1 MPCRICLLV
10 TGHAT
15 ILSCLL
21 GVLQAVS
28 CPAIRAQGQIIY
40 DLRYSAPGDHRVSM
54 KITAPALIA
63 APATLVIPRTYPG
76 GYSQV
81 PYDSFLEN
89 VTAVS
94 QDGKLLPCTKEANGP
109 RWKIGQRGENIAHIE
124 YQVDITDMEN
134 QLLSAVD
141 TSKVRPRYVG
151 LLGYSIFA
159 YVDGLERDPITLQV
173 SAPET
178 WPVVTTLD
186 PQVEA
191 PKSTARAE
199 AADYYALADSEVLL
213 GPDLRLRKLDGKIGL
228 IMTVY
233 AECEENIEAD
243 GKLAREALDRVQEYF
258 GDKPFTTYTVQLEL
272 LRPIAGH
279 DYNFSQEHIDSGTF
293 SLSTDRAINAQSSL
307 KQRETNLF
315 NYAHHMAH
323 SWIPKR
329 AYGVGYRP
337 FTWEMPPVI
346 DTIWFNEGFGRYAA
360 LEALVAGMP
369 AADGRAFR
377 EDQLFGFHGIIDS
390 APPFLRHLPMVVLS
404 REASFLYSTDFRT
417 GMNVFA
423 RGALMA
429 AEMDERI
436 RSKTQG
442 KKSLRDGL
450 RALLSWTARNQKP
463 FQIEDMPTL
472 LSNETGVDVRDILD
486 RWMAPQP

>member
-1 MPCRICLLV
+1 MPHRI
-10 TGHAT
+10 GNAT
-15 ILSCLL
+15 ILAYLL
-21 GVLQAVS
+21 GLLLAVA
-28 CPAIRAQGQIIY
+28 CPAIRAQSQIIY
-40 DLRYSAPGDHRVSM
+40 ELRYSAPGDRRVSM
-54 KITAPALIA
+54 RITPPASIA

-94 QDGKLLPCTKEANGP
+94 QEGRTLMCMKETNGP
-109 RWKIGQRGENIAHIE
+109 RWKIGQKGESIARIE
-124 YQVDITDMEN
+124 YQVDITNMEN

-141 TSKVRPRYVG
+141 TSKVRPGYVG

-159 YVDGLERDPITLQV
+159 YVEGLERDPITLQV
-173 SAPET
+173 SAPEA

-186 PQVEA
+186 PHVEA

-199 AADYYALADSEVLL
+199 AADYYTLADSEVLL
-213 GPDLRLRKLDGKIGL
+213 GPDLQLQKLDGKIGL
-228 IMTVY
+228 IMAVY
-233 AECEENIEAD
+233 AEGEEDIAAD

-258 GDKPFTTYTVQLEL
+258 GDTPFATYTVQLEL

-293 SLSTDRAINAQSSL
+293 SLSTDRAITVKSSS

-315 NYAHHMAH
+315 NYGHHMAH

-337 FTWEMPPVI
+337 FTWEMAPVI
-346 DTIWFNEGFGRYAA
+346 DTIWFNEGFGPYAA

-377 EDQLFGFHGIIDS
+377 EDRLSFFHGILDS
-390 APPFLRHLPMVVLS
+390 APSFLRQMPLVVLS

-450 RALLSWTARNQKP
+450 RAVLSWSARNQKP
-463 FQIEDMPTL
+463 FQTGDIPNL
-472 LSNETGVDVRDILD
+472 LSNATGVDVRDIFD